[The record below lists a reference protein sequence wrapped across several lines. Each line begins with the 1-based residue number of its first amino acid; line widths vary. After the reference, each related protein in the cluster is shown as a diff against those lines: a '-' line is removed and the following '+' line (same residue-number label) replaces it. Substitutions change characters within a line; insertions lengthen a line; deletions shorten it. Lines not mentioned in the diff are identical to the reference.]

1 MKEVA
6 HVKSPSP
13 PATKPTNILLI
24 KNLVR
29 PFTLNQ
35 IKELLSRTGT
45 IVENGFWMDRI
56 KSKCIVEV
64 RLDGIICKQQH
75 ELYSEYSR
83 IFFLLQYSNED
94 QAFET
99 RQALHGISWPMS
111 NPKKLHVEYAT
122 KEDMETAR
130 ESSKEQPVARKAEL
144 LSSSDTWQQDWVRDE
159 KTNTTKVRIVM
170 LLKSPH
176 SRPEAFLKIKD

>member
-1 MKEVA
+1 MQCFNSSYTAARRKISIVKEMP

-13 PATKPTNILLI
+13 PMSKPTNILLI

-64 RLDGIICKQQH
+64 RLYINIECYNYH
-75 ELYSEYSR
+75 NEL
-83 IFFLLQYSNED
+83 
-94 QAFET
+94 
-99 RQALHGISWPMS
+99 
-111 NPKKLHVEYAT
+111 
-122 KEDMETAR
+122 
-130 ESSKEQPVARKAEL
+130 
-144 LSSSDTWQQDWVRDE
+144 
-159 KTNTTKVRIVM
+159 
-170 LLKSPH
+170 
-176 SRPEAFLKIKD
+176 

>member
-1 MKEVA
+1 MICQLFLATRRKISIVKEMP

-13 PATKPTNILLI
+13 PASKPTNILLI

-64 RLDGIICKQQH
+64 P
-75 ELYSEYSR
+75 LYKYE
-83 IFFLLQYSNED
+83 I
-94 QAFET
+94 AFNYI
-99 RQALHGISWPMS
+99 R
-111 NPKKLHVEYAT
+111 N
-122 KEDMETAR
+122 
-130 ESSKEQPVARKAEL
+130 
-144 LSSSDTWQQDWVRDE
+144 
-159 KTNTTKVRIVM
+159 
-170 LLKSPH
+170 
-176 SRPEAFLKIKD
+176 

>member
-1 MKEVA
+1 MKYFMYLLVKLWFVAARRKISIVKEVP

-56 KSKCIVEV
+56 KSKCFVEV
-64 RLDGIICKQQH
+64 CQNN
-75 ELYSEYSR
+75 
-83 IFFLLQYSNED
+83 F
-94 QAFET
+94 
-99 RQALHGISWPMS
+99 
-111 NPKKLHVEYAT
+111 
-122 KEDMETAR
+122 
-130 ESSKEQPVARKAEL
+130 
-144 LSSSDTWQQDWVRDE
+144 
-159 KTNTTKVRIVM
+159 
-170 LLKSPH
+170 
-176 SRPEAFLKIKD
+176 

>member
-1 MKEVA
+1 MEYFLPFSSENITNMNDEYEICFTYLYRLFFWFVAARRKISIVKEVP

-56 KSKCIVEV
+56 KSKCFVEV
-64 RLDGIICKQQH
+64 
-75 ELYSEYSR
+75 Y
-83 IFFLLQYSNED
+83 
-94 QAFET
+94 
-99 RQALHGISWPMS
+99 
-111 NPKKLHVEYAT
+111 
-122 KEDMETAR
+122 
-130 ESSKEQPVARKAEL
+130 
-144 LSSSDTWQQDWVRDE
+144 
-159 KTNTTKVRIVM
+159 
-170 LLKSPH
+170 
-176 SRPEAFLKIKD
+176 